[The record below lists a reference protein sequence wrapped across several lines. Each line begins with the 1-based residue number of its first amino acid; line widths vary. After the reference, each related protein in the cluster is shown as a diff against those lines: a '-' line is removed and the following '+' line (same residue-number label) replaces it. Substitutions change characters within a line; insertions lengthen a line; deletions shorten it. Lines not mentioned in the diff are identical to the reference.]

1 MFCVVLLHTF
11 FVSSSKN
18 VTPGYR
24 AATRSFL
31 SGETL
36 YPLTEPVMGFLYLPG
51 FATLYVPFE
60 WMGPWL
66 GDAAWKA
73 TGLGLLTYAAWSN
86 CRDIDREL
94 RLRVFSLALVISMPL
109 VAGSFLQ
116 GQANIHLAAAC
127 WLVTLAAFRG
137 QVIAVV
143 FWTGIAVLAKPL
155 AIVILLLVGAVR
167 PRMIPA
173 MAGGIVWA
181 LALPFLAMDAQYV
194 LGLYQECWRIL
205 TKMATASRFMASDV
219 SAIFIKVGWQVAD
232 GYLTAIRCAA
242 ALGALATALWLCA
255 RLPRNAAALAVMIL
269 GSGYMCLFNPRSE
282 GLTYAVLALPCAIM
296 IALYLYQGRERAL
309 WATAAAGV
317 FLAGTSHI
325 TGGLLNLTRD
335 WFRPTVFIFLFV
347 LMTIA
352 LARTWTGDVQ
362 STRLLDAKPAPP

>member
-1 MFCVVLLHTF
+1 MFGLVLLHTF
-11 FVSSSKN
+11 FVSSWKN

-24 AATRSFL
+24 AATKSFL

-51 FATLYVPFE
+51 FATLYIPFE

-66 GDAAWKA
+66 GDAVWKA
-73 TGLGLLTYAAWSN
+73 TGLALLTYAAWSN

-94 RLRVFSLALVISMPL
+94 RLRVFSLALVICIPL

-137 QVIAVV
+137 QVAAVV

-173 MAGGIVWA
+173 MAGGIAWA

-194 LGLYQECWRIL
+194 LGLYRDFWRML
-205 TKMATASRFMASDV
+205 TTMAVASRFTASDF
-219 SAIFIKVGWQVAD
+219 SAIFIKLGWQVGD
-232 GYLTAIRCAA
+232 VYLTAIRCAA
-242 ALGALATALWLCA
+242 ALGALAMALWLSS
-255 RLPRNAAALAVMIL
+255 RLPRNAAALAVVIL
-269 GSGYMCLFNPRSE
+269 GSGYMCLFNPRAE
-282 GLTYAVLALPCAIM
+282 GLTYAVLALPCAVM
-296 IALYLYQGRERAL
+296 IALYFYQGRERAL
-309 WATAAAGV
+309 WATAAVGV
-317 FLAGTSHI
+317 FLAGNSHL

-335 WFRPTVFIFLFV
+335 WFRPTVFTLLFV

-352 LARTWTGDVQ
+352 VAKTWAGDAQ
-362 STRLLDAKPAPP
+362 SMRLLDAKPAGP